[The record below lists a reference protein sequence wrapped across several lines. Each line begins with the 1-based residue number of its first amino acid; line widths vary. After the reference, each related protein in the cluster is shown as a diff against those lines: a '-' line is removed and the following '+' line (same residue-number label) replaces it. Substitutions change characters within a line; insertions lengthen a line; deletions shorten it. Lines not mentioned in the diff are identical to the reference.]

1 MSRNAKRVVRTSCGC
16 GCRCGTKS
24 SWDDV
29 APCIQA
35 HGVASD
41 VQAAASVGGGVVV
54 AGGRGVGWG
63 GVVHVYTSLSDEI
76 EDKPQQ
82 SHQ

>member
-1 MSRNAKRVVRTSCGC
+1 
-16 GCRCGTKS
+16 
-24 SWDDV
+24 V
-29 APCIQA
+29 APSIQA

-54 AGGRGVGWG
+54 AGGGG
-63 GVVHVYTSLSDEI
+63 GVVVHVNTSLSDEM